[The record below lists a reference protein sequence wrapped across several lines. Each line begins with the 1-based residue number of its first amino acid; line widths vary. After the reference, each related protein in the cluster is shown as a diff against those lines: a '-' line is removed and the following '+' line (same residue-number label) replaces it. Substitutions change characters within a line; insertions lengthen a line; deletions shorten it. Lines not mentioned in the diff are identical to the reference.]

1 MGDGAMFRRICQ
13 VTIITI
19 TLCTAA
25 INVFAVP
32 AEASIHA
39 LNKYKKSANPL
50 YKIAKHKGTAG
61 ITPYYVINEK
71 IYILLGQE
79 LTGGKQEASGTFSDF
94 GGTINPDGKTVL
106 EHALREYREET
117 MGQLRLNEE
126 DVINNG
132 HLLYRK
138 TEKGRDVY
146 YIFVKLTE
154 KQYAKSKKMHPA
166 KVRLKA
172 SGVPNSYLEK
182 ETFLWVNLADL
193 MTGNAEATTKENIDS
208 KPESQVTQAPENMR
222 FNVHTPEG
230 KSINILVRG
239 YFIRDCLG
247 NPDFPSFVKQL
258 LL

>member
-1 MGDGAMFRRICQ
+1 MIIRLCQ
-13 VTIITI
+13 TAIISI
-19 TLCTAA
+19 TLCIPATL
-25 INVFAVP
+25 FAVP
-32 AEASIHA
+32 AGSTIHA
-39 LNKYKKSANPL
+39 LNKYKKAANPL
-50 YKIAKHKGTAG
+50 YKIAKQKGTAG
-61 ITPYYVINEK
+61 ITPYYVINGK

-79 LTGGKQEASGTFSDF
+79 LTGGKQESSGTFSDF
-94 GGTINPDGKTVL
+94 GGTITPDGTTVL
-106 EHALREYREET
+106 QHALREYKEET
-117 MGQLRLNEE
+117 MGQLKLTEE

-154 KQYAKSKKMHPA
+154 KQYLKSKKMHPA

-182 ETFLWVNLADL
+182 ETFLWVSLDDL
-193 MTGNAEATTKENIDS
+193 MKTKVAAVADKENTDS
-208 KPESQVTQAPENMR
+208 NPEPQTKQAPENTR

-239 YFIRDCLG
+239 FYLRDCLE
-247 NPDFPSFVKQL
+247 NPDFPSFVKKL
-258 LL
+258 PK